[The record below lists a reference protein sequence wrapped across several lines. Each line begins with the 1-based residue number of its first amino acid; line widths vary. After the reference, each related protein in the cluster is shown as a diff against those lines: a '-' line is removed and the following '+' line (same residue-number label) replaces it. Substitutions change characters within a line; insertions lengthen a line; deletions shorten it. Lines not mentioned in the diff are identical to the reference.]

1 MKDYMTDLNMRA
13 GKTASFIVDGYPTT
27 AVPVASNGRAVALV
41 YAAFGDGEEIARL
54 FAASPDMLS
63 LLKQLRR
70 AYSDSIDTKLA
81 AIWDGVI
88 SKAEGAN

>member
-1 MKDYMTDLNMRA
+1 MTKHTPGPWIIDPDATMPLAVIR
-13 GKTASFIVDGYPTT
+13 KSEDESVDGNGICELGDST
-27 AVPVASNGRAVALV
+27 AESVANAHL
-41 YAAFGDGEEIARL
+41 IC
-54 FAASPDMLS
+54 ASPDMLS

-88 SKAEGAN
+88 SKAEGAK